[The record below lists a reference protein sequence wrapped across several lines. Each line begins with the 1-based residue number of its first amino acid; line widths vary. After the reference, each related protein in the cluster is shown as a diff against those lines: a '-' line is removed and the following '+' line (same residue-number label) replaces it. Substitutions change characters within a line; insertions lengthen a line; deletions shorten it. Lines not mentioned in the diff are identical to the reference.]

1 MRYKLAFCKVDNY
14 FLESYIFL
22 FVHTITNVGRC
33 TCILIFEGFTLLA
46 LILFLDFHEI
56 VIIRGKFEECVNMHA
71 VVS

>member
-1 MRYKLAFCKVDNY
+1 MRYKLAFRQV
-14 FLESYIFL
+14 EIISSAYIFL

-46 LILFLDFHEI
+46 LILFLDFYEI